1 MCEFAYDPDGNLVS
15 DGVFAYTYD
24 SANRLTAVSSN
35 GISIVSFD
43 YDAKSR
49 RIRKTMPSAT
59 HTYFYDSA
67 YTYDAFGRTV
77 TATGPLADTFPH
89 RFSTKYFDPETG
101 LYYYGYRYYSP
112 TLMRWLTRDLIE
124 ENGGNNLYCFCENS
138 PTMTVDFLG
147 DKPICDCISV
157 DIRVFW
163 RDNWSSISHANYPFV
178 SISGGEI
185 IPYSKNNSKFP
196 RFNDNLSYVEVLVIP
211 DNLDKCHCDG
221 SGDFHWPVVR
231 ISTPTT
237 TKEQNPWSEGTTA
250 DGRRFVNQ
258 HATET
263 LMPRFESGTFR
274 SVTVEV
280 LSRDSTDILCKKT
293 TFYVQY

>member
-1 MCEFAYDPDGNLVS
+1 MTRTDLVCEFAYDPDGNLVS

-112 TLMRWLTRDLIE
+112 TLMR
-124 ENGGNNLYCFCENS
+124 
-138 PTMTVDFLG
+138 
-147 DKPICDCISV
+147 
-157 DIRVFW
+157 
-163 RDNWSSISHANYPFV
+163 
-178 SISGGEI
+178 
-185 IPYSKNNSKFP
+185 
-196 RFNDNLSYVEVLVIP
+196 
-211 DNLDKCHCDG
+211 
-221 SGDFHWPVVR
+221 
-231 ISTPTT
+231 
-237 TKEQNPWSEGTTA
+237 
-250 DGRRFVNQ
+250 
-258 HATET
+258 
-263 LMPRFESGTFR
+263 
-274 SVTVEV
+274 
-280 LSRDSTDILCKKT
+280 
-293 TFYVQY
+293 